1 MIRMSQLML
10 RTLREAPSEI
20 DAPGARLLFRAGCIT
35 LTPGYQLVF
44 PPLGAMLLQKLLQR
58 VKAFT
63 PAQEVILPSAGG
75 MQENCAESFAHILR
89 PFIRSYK
96 DLPRTLY
103 AQVHQE
109 NRRFKSNAGLLN
121 PPLLHKVVFCCTAA
135 DEAALQPWA
144 AHMQHEIEQLLA
156 QSRIPYQT
164 LEDEINRSAYQVY
177 LHPTGSHDFA
187 VCTQCHYGAPL
198 ASACFQRAAV
208 QPGELLPMEP
218 VHTPNVKTIEG
229 LASYLNIPASQTAK
243 AVFLVARFDRPEGR
257 KETFIF
263 AVIRGD
269 LEVNEQKLLK
279 ALGASALRPAAEDEI
294 RAIGAVPG
302 FASPVGLRGVY
313 VVADPSAAAP
323 NLVAGANQED
333 THLRNVNLGRDY
345 TPSLTVDF
353 AMVQPGHPCPI
364 CGQPLQVVSAV
375 PLAESSRYSP
385 ALPVMHLNPSGQQ
398 KPSLLALCEISLT
411 GWLGAAAE
419 ANCDAAGL
427 SWPAALSPVDLH
439 LVTLRGGE
447 TAGEVLAQELTQAG
461 LQILWDD
468 RDESPGVKFADAD
481 LIGLPVR
488 LTLSERSLKAGGV
501 EWKARAQEER
511 QVLPLSEVLQTL
523 QPFLADLQ
531 HKEQSG

>member
-1 MIRMSQLML
+1 MIRMSQLLL

-20 DAPGARLLFRAGCIT
+20 NAPGARLLFRAGCIT
-35 LTPGYQLVF
+35 LTPRYQLLF
-44 PPLGAMLLQKLLQR
+44 PPLGAILLQKLLQR
-58 VKAFT
+58 IKAFT
-63 PAQEVILPSAGG
+63 PAQEVILPSGAS
-75 MQENCAESFAHILR
+75 MRENCAESFAHILR

-103 AQVHQE
+103 AVVEQE
-109 NRRFKSNAGLLN
+109 NKRFKSNAGLLN
-121 PPLLHKVVFCCTAA
+121 PPLLYKAVFCFTAA
-135 DEAALQPWA
+135 DEAALQPWTT
-144 AHMQHEIEQLLA
+144 HMQHEITQLLA

-164 LEDEINRSAYQVY
+164 LEDAFNRSVYEVY
-177 LHPTGSHDFA
+177 LHPAGSHDFA
-187 VCTQCHYGAPL
+187 VCPQCHYGAPL
-198 ASACFQRAAV
+198 ASACFRRTAV
-208 QPGELLPMEP
+208 QKDQLLPMEP

-229 LASYLNIPASQTAK
+229 LASYLDIPPSHTAK

-257 KETFIF
+257 KETLIF

-269 LEVNEQKLLK
+269 LEVNEHKLVK
-279 ALGASALRPAAEDEI
+279 ALGASAVRPASEDEI
-294 RAIGAVPG
+294 RAVGAVPG
-302 FASPVGLRGVY
+302 FASPVGLHGVY

-364 CGQPLQVVSAV
+364 CEQPLQIVSAV
-375 PLAESSRYSP
+375 PLAELSRYSS
-385 ALPVMHLNPSGQQ
+385 ALLLMHLNPSGQQ
-398 KPSLLALCEISLT
+398 KTSLHAVCEISLT

-419 ANCDAAGL
+419 VNCDAAGL
-427 SWPAALSPVDLH
+427 CWPAALSPLDLH

-447 TAGEVLAQELTQAG
+447 TVGEALAQELTQAG

-488 LTLSERSLKAGGV
+488 LTLSDRSLKAGGV
-501 EWKARAQEER
+501 EWKARVQEER
-511 QVLPLSEVLQTL
+511 RVLPISEVLKTL
-523 QPFLADLQ
+523 QPFLADLH
-531 HKEQSG
+531 HKE